1 MNQILVT
8 EVEKKQKK
16 KRNRNTTASIEIA
29 KIVRFFAIFIIIFGL
44 CLIGHS
50 SYALYRDS
58 KANNTDNLAEINITR
73 INDTLRVDVKSTYII
88 EKFRYSW
95 SNSEERS
102 IPENA
107 TSFQEEIILPPEN
120 SVLTIIVEDETGRA
134 VTYTKDIILDGI
146 DIAKPS
152 VSIDQQATSIR
163 IKAEDE
169 TKIDY
174 MTYRI
179 DDGEEIRIDKNN
191 VDDKSIEYAI
201 TQDEIGRG
209 THKITVTAY
218 DTSGNS
224 TVQESPDIVISTERP
239 EIKNLYVDQ
248 EQGKLMIEV
257 EDADGIQSIEVNLNG
272 QVYSMNDVNRTE
284 ATFSLNLVEGNN
296 TFSIKVEN
304 VNGLSV
310 SGSMEYKYAK

>member
-8 EVEKKQKK
+8 EVGKKQKK

>member
-58 KANNTDNLAEINITR
+58 KANNTNNLAEINITR
-73 INDTLRVDVKSTYII
+73 INDTLRVDVQSTYII

>member
-272 QVYSMNDVNRTE
+272 KVYSMNDVNRTE

-310 SGSMEYKYAK
+310 SGSMEYQYAK